1 MIWPKWII
9 VCMYVV
15 LFFKVSKSF
24 ALFPKT
30 RWISVWADS
39 IKSLVR
45 CYCSVLLR
53 LKKRPLTVIITVAL
67 YMGSKTLYSG
77 QFCLYYLILG
87 FDHSACWNI
96 NCQKCNSFHIQNG
109 AFCLKKKDL
118 KVFCTTFLKSDTN
131 TVHLKIKVL
140 GRERKNM

>member
-1 MIWPKWII
+1 ML
-9 VCMYVV
+9 Y
-15 LFFKVSKSF
+15 FFLKSRR
-24 ALFPKT
+24 ALHSFPKQDGYLCEPT
-30 RWISVWADS
+30 PLKASWDATVAFSS
-39 IKSLVR
+39 G
-45 CYCSVLLR
+45 

-87 FDHSACWNI
+87 FDRSACWYI